1 MQIRLPC
8 RGQGGIIS
16 TRSFCDDQTMNGQTM
31 NVIVSMYARLTKPTF
46 ALSLVLF
53 SLSWVLPAVAQGTAA
68 DEIEECLTCHGH
80 DSLSVTLESGE
91 EAPLFMKRE
100 LLDASV
106 HKNLCCTD
114 CHAGLEQVPTPSVTT
129 RTWRSFAPAL
139 ARLARTAISRTTPR
153 PWTAFTT
160 VYKRAAT
167 SLPRPA

>member
-1 MQIRLPC
+1 
-8 RGQGGIIS
+8 
-16 TRSFCDDQTMNGQTM
+16 MNGQTM

-68 DEIEECLTCHGH
+68 DEIEECLTCHGN

-106 HKNLCCTD
+106 H
-114 CHAGLEQVPTPSVTT
+114 
-129 RTWRSFAPAL
+129 
-139 ARLARTAISRTTPR
+139 
-153 PWTAFTT
+153 
-160 VYKRAAT
+160 
-167 SLPRPA
+167 